1 MCGIAGIFK
10 FHSQTSVSEIKK
22 MTDALVHRGPD
33 GEGAWI
39 NSQGN
44 VGLGHRRLAIID
56 LSHLGH
62 QPMISDDHRFVIT
75 FNGEIYNYVELREKL
90 KKEGHVFRTENDTEV
105 LLKLFQLK
113 GEACLHELDGMFAF
127 AIWDNE
133 KAELFCARDRFG
145 EKPFYYFL
153 NDSFFAFGSEMKALW
168 KANVPRDLNFRME
181 YNYEFFG
188 YKTNP
193 SDPSE
198 TFFKNIFS
206 LPAGHYLTLRNG
218 KLAIQKYY
226 NIQPLNN
233 TGPVNR
239 DEVREQLHDLMKQS
253 IKRRLRGQVS
263 VGSSFSGGLDS
274 SIIVTEIESILKEK
288 NQQLNVFSAI
298 FPGFEKSEDIF
309 IEKLLAGKNVNLN
322 FILPDKS
329 AYENVVDNLYF
340 HHEEPFTSSSVL
352 AQYFIYKK
360 AREKN
365 VIVLL
370 DGQGADEV
378 FGGYHGYY
386 HTYFKT
392 LYQQNKSE
400 WKKQWL
406 AYQAVNKGN
415 TINQTVQAGRL
426 KQIVSANVP
435 GLLNYKRRVAF
446 EKSID
451 KNRFKFYKANLK
463 EKFEIRTDFK
473 NLTDEL
479 HYQTF
484 NFGLPALLRYADRNS
499 MASSVEIRL
508 PFLDHKIVEL
518 LLGLPDS
525 YKIQDGWTKW
535 LLRST
540 YQNDLPAEICWR
552 KEKIGLEPNQ
562 GNSMGLNHLSALNL
576 FRKINGLT

>member
-1 MCGIAGIFK
+1 MCGIAGIVRFN
-10 FHSQTSVSEIKK
+10 SRTSAQEVKS
-22 MTDALVHRGPD
+22 MTDALIHRGPD
-33 GEGAWI
+33 SEGAWI

-56 LSHLGH
+56 LSELGH
-62 QPMISDDHRFVIT
+62 QPMISDDLRFVIT
-75 FNGEIYNYVELREKL
+75 FNGEIYNYIELREKL
-90 KKEGHVFRTENDTEV
+90 KKEGHTFRTENDTEV

-113 GEACLHELDGMFAF
+113 GAACLHELDGMFAF
-127 AIWDNE
+127 AIWDHE
-133 KAELFCARDRFG
+133 KEELFCARDRFG

-153 NDSFFAFGSEMKALW
+153 NRSFFAFGSEMKALW
-168 KANVPRDLNFRME
+168 KVDVPRDLNFRME

-193 SDPSE
+193 ADPSE
-198 TFFKNIFS
+198 TFFKNISS
-206 LPAGHYLTLRNG
+206 LPAGHYISLRKG
-218 KLAIQKYY
+218 KFSIQKYY
-226 NIQPLNN
+226 SIQLLDNSAR
-233 TGPVNR
+233 VNP

-253 IKRRLRGQVS
+253 ITRRLRGQVA

-274 SIIVTEIESILKEK
+274 SIIVTEIERLLKEK

-298 FPGFEKSEDIF
+298 FPGFEKNEEKF
-309 IEKLLAGKNVNLN
+309 IEKLLDGKNVNPN

-329 AYENVVDNLYF
+329 AYENVVDKLFY

-386 HTYFKT
+386 HTFFKT

-415 TINQTVQAGRL
+415 TINQTIHAGRL
-426 KQIVSANVP
+426 KQMVSANLP
-435 GLLNYKRRVAF
+435 GLLSYKRRLAL
-446 EKSID
+446 ENSID
-451 KNRFKFYKANLK
+451 KNRFKFYKAHLK
-463 EKFEIRTDFK
+463 EKFEIKTDFK
-473 NLTDEL
+473 NLTEEL

-484 NFGLPALLRYADRNS
+484 SFGLPALLRYADRNS

-518 LLGLPDS
+518 VFSLPDS

-540 YQNDLPAEICWR
+540 YQNSLPPEICWR

-562 GNSMGLNHLSALNL
+562 GNSMGLSHLNALDQ
-576 FRKINGLT
+576 FRKINDLS